1 MLTSIYLMAF
11 FAGLVSFLSPC
22 IIPMI
27 TVYFSLI
34 TGMSVE
40 DLRKKGKS
48 KAIRLKIIINTL
60 LFIAAFTIVFS
71 AAGAASG
78 KAASFIKEN
87 VIIFNIIG
95 GIMVIFLALK
105 LLGFFNAISLRI
117 NALDG
122 LSNSIKAN
130 AALSYLTTFL
140 VGIFFAIACSH
151 CIGPLLY
158 SMLIFAGS
166 TGSTY
171 TGMAVMF
178 MFSMGLAVPYLLV
191 GIAFGKSINFIT
203 RMMKYQKLISYI
215 TGAVLLL
222 FGILLLF
229 NKFTLIVE
237 VLYKIIP
244 FKSSIGM

>member
-1 MLTSIYLMAF
+1 MYLMAF
-11 FAGLVSFLSPC
+11 LAGLVSFLSPC

-40 DLRKKGKS
+40 DLKKKEKS
-48 KAIRLKIIINTL
+48 KALRLKIIINTF
-60 LFIAAFTIVFS
+60 LFIAAFTVVFS

-78 KAASFIKEN
+78 KVSSFINEN
-87 VIIFNIIG
+87 TAVFNIIG
-95 GIMVIFLALK
+95 GIMVIFLSLK
-105 LLGFFNAISLRI
+105 LFGFFNAMSLK
-117 NALDG
+117 
-122 LSNSIKAN
+122 IKALERLSERFKGN
-130 AALSYLTTFL
+130 ASASYVTTFL

-158 SMLIFAGS
+158 SMLIFAGNTS
-166 TGSTY
+166 SSY

-191 GIAFGKSINFIT
+191 GAAFGKSINFIT
-203 RMMKYQKLISYI
+203 RILKYQRLISYI

-229 NKFTLIVE
+229 NRFTLIVE
-237 VLYKIIP
+237 ILYKIIP

>member
-1 MLTSIYLMAF
+1 MFTSIYMMAF
-11 FAGLVSFLSPC
+11 LAGLVSFLSPC

-40 DLRKKGKS
+40 EMKNSDKS
-48 KAIRLKIIINTL
+48 KAVRVKIIINTL

-78 KAASFIKEN
+78 KVANIIKEN
-87 VIIFNIIG
+87 VIAFNVLG
-95 GIMVIFLALK
+95 GISVIFLALK
-105 LLGFFNAISLRI
+105 LFGFFSTISLRI
-117 NALDG
+117 K
-122 LSNSIKAN
+122 SIESLFDRFKAN
-130 AALSYLTTFL
+130 AAASYITTFL

-158 SMLIFAGS
+158 SMLIFAGN
-166 TGSTY
+166 TGSSY

-178 MFSMGLAVPYLLV
+178 MFSIGLAIPYILV
-191 GIAFGKSINFIT
+191 GAAFGKSINLIK
-203 RMMKYQKLISYI
+203 RMLKYQRAISYI

-237 VLYKIIP
+237 VLYDIIP
-244 FKSSIGM
+244 FRNSIGM

>member
-1 MLTSIYLMAF
+1 MFTSIYMMAF
-11 FAGLVSFLSPC
+11 LAGLISFLSPC

-40 DLRKKGKS
+40 ELKNSAKS
-48 KAIRLKIIINTL
+48 KAVRVKIIINTL
-60 LFIAAFTIVFS
+60 LFIAAFIIVFS

-78 KAASFIKEN
+78 KVANIIKEN
-87 VIIFNIIG
+87 VIAFNVLG
-95 GIMVIFLALK
+95 GILVIFLALK
-105 LLGFFNAISLRI
+105 LFGFFSTISLRI
-117 NALDG
+117 K
-122 LSNSIKAN
+122 SIESLFDRFKAN
-130 AALSYLTTFL
+130 AAASYITTFL

-158 SMLIFAGS
+158 SMLIFAGN
-166 TGSTY
+166 TGSSY
-171 TGMAVMF
+171 TGTAVMF
-178 MFSMGLAVPYLLV
+178 MFSIGLAIPYILV
-191 GIAFGKSINFIT
+191 GAAFGKSINLIK
-203 RMMKYQKLISYI
+203 RMLKYQRAISYI

-237 VLYKIIP
+237 VLYDIIP
-244 FKSSIGM
+244 FRNSIGM